1 MFLLVSAWS
10 RARPVR
16 PNEFPQVATAPQ
28 QRPGRPTDGALRAR
42 TERPGTVP
50 VVPDDLTPDQQ
61 RKADL
66 AAKYQFDRC
75 CTTAFDLV
83 IPAWERHE
91 AGDDPD
97 ADLDVPSVD
106 EVAEALDHGPVAVA
120 LVDYVL
126 GAADTGSPE
135 LDSFASGL
143 IESTRTAHI
152 GALFVRAMNAEA
164 EGRVL
169 EAEADYTAA
178 LDVDPGYTPAIYELA
193 RFASDRGDIPRAVA
207 LYRRVGSGAQPEVD
221 FLDSLLPDH
230 SKVGRND
237 PCPCGSGRKFKQC
250 HLANPEVPA
259 DRAALWLFQKVL
271 GYGYREQFEPIRSGL
286 ARAAAEGAG
295 HPEAAAE
302 ITNEPFLL
310 DLSVFDTGII
320 GRFAAERAVLLP
332 PGELEMLHDWMAI
345 DRRLWELTE
354 VEVGARIVLRDV
366 LSGETVEVPERVA
379 STSLRVDDLL
389 LTRVVHV
396 HGELQLIGQPMPI
409 VPRRRQAVTEMVDG
423 DADAE
428 TWARWFG
435 TLIAPADRRN
445 GEGEAI
451 IVGAAIVRPGSGVE
465 APDLLSGLYEPS
477 DEVEGRWTDVT
488 DLEGEH
494 LTRATLDLEHDGR
507 IVVRADS
514 DERLDRVLDALR
526 SADPDLVVEG
536 DERKPFASSKV
547 SDLVGDPPTT
557 S

>member
-1 MFLLVSAWS
+1 M
-10 RARPVR
+10 
-16 PNEFPQVATAPQ
+16 
-28 QRPGRPTDGALRAR
+28 
-42 TERPGTVP
+42 
-50 VVPDDLTPDQQ
+50 PDDLTTDQQ

-83 IPAWERHE
+83 IPAWKRHE
-91 AGDDPD
+91 AGGGPEAARPD
-97 ADLDVPSVD
+97 EGGPTVE
-106 EVAEALDHGPVAVA
+106 EVADALDHGPVAVA

-126 GAADTGSPE
+126 GATATGSTQ
-135 LDSFASGL
+135 LDSFAGEL
-143 IESTRTAHI
+143 IDSTETAHI

-164 EGRVL
+164 DGRVL
-169 EAEADYTAA
+169 EAEADYAAA
-178 LDVDPGYTPAIYELA
+178 LDVDPEYTPAIYELA
-193 RFASDRGDIPRAVA
+193 RFASDRGDIPRAVT
-207 LYRRVGSGAQPEVD
+207 LYRQVGSGAQPEVD
-221 FLDSLLPDH
+221 FLDSLLPDYG
-230 SKVGRND
+230 KVGRND

-286 ARAAAEGAG
+286 ADAAAEGAG
-295 HPEAAAE
+295 HPEAATE

-320 GRFAAERAVLLP
+320 DRFAAERAVLLP
-332 PGELEMLHDWMAI
+332 ADELEMLHDWMAI
-345 DRRLWELTE
+345 DRRLWELTD
-354 VEVGARIVLRDV
+354 VEPETRIVLRDV

-379 STSLRVDDLL
+379 SRTLRIGDLL
-389 LTRVVHV
+389 LTRVVPV

-409 VPRRRQAVTEMVDG
+409 APRRRQAVTDMVDG

-435 TLIAPADRRN
+435 TLIAPPDRRN
-445 GEGEAI
+445 AEGEAI
-451 IVGAAIVRPGSGVE
+451 VVGAAIVRPGTGVDAAE
-465 APDLLSGLYEPS
+465 LLAARYEPS
-477 DEVEGRWTDVT
+477 DEVEGRWTDGAEL
-488 DLEGEH
+488 DGER
-494 LTRATLDLEHDGR
+494 LTRATLDLEDDGR

-514 DERLDRVLDALR
+514 DERLDRVLDSLR

-536 DERKPFASSKV
+536 DERKPFATAEV
-547 SDLVGDPPTT
+547 SDLIGDQPTR